1 MRSISAL
8 SFVFLFVSLL
18 TPQGAQALIFQIL
31 HTNDLH
37 AALKTAGTPRV
48 GAPEFG
54 SWARVKA
61 KLDQLDADGRAQGFE
76 TLKFD
81 SGDYL
86 EGSSYYFPDNG
97 IHVLKAF
104 QNLGFDAVT
113 VGNHDWLMGARDMDA
128 LYGQS
133 PFPFPVVSSNIRVK
147 KRLKH
152 LHEQI
157 RKSATLV
164 RNGIRIGVMGLS
176 TDESLYSWIP
186 RVKSRRNDMK
196 ILDYRDGVYPD
207 PDSGEEL
214 PQMGLANEVIEELD
228 RNHDLVIALTHI
240 GYSDDKLLAA
250 SSRGLDLVIGGH
262 SHTVLESMAIVPN
275 QEGREVPVVQTGFN
289 GHFIGKILVEVNRGA
304 APRFLSYELVP
315 VDIEGPR
322 DALQDQFLA
331 DAEQAL
337 ERIYGPDL
345 RKPIGKAEV
354 RLVSGD
360 RGPTAFSKF
369 AVDSMKEITGTEIAL
384 DVGAFHGNT
393 PQPAGD
399 VSRMTLMELY
409 PRKFEQEQNEG
420 LYVYTGK
427 LPGIAIKIGLEYAMR
442 YGSFLSFSGLTYD
455 LAALND
461 ADFKRLKDRH
471 QGKDSARNLTRYV
484 PKNIRINGEPLR
496 KFRWYT
502 TATTESLVRGAFGI
516 TPLAKLLFRKARATP
531 HTIWNAMEAR
541 LRKIGTIPAL
551 NSGEKMVEDGV
562 LGVETSLSPA
572 ILEEGLQEIL
582 RELE

>member
-207 PDSGEEL
+207 PDTGEDL

-337 ERIYGPDL
+337 ERIYGPEL

-369 AVDSMKEITGTEIAL
+369 AVDSMKEITGAEIAL

-455 LAALND
+455 LSSLND

-471 QGKDSARNLTRYV
+471 QGKGSARNLTRFV

-562 LGVETSLSPA
+562 LGEETSLSPA

>member
-1 MRSISAL
+1 
-8 SFVFLFVSLL
+8 
-18 TPQGAQALIFQIL
+18 
-31 HTNDLH
+31 
-37 AALKTAGTPRV
+37 
-48 GAPEFG
+48 
-54 SWARVKA
+54 
-61 KLDQLDADGRAQGFE
+61 
-76 TLKFD
+76 
-81 SGDYL
+81 
-86 EGSSYYFPDNG
+86 
-97 IHVLKAF
+97 
-104 QNLGFDAVT
+104 
-113 VGNHDWLMGARDMDA
+113 
-128 LYGQS
+128 
-133 PFPFPVVSSNIRVK
+133 
-147 KRLKH
+147 
-152 LHEQI
+152 
-157 RKSATLV
+157 
-164 RNGIRIGVMGLS
+164 
-176 TDESLYSWIP
+176 
-186 RVKSRRNDMK
+186 MK

-207 PDSGEEL
+207 PDTGEDL

-337 ERIYGPDL
+337 ERIYGPEL

-369 AVDSMKEITGTEIAL
+369 AVDSMKEITGAEIAL

-455 LAALND
+455 LSSLND

-471 QGKDSARNLTRYV
+471 QGKGSARNLTRFV

-562 LGVETSLSPA
+562 LGEETSLSPA